1 MNRSSE
7 QELKLAK
14 TVQAV
19 IFGCTIAEIAVVLAG
34 FFVR

>member
-14 TVQAV
+14 TVQTV
-19 IFGCTIAEIAVVLAG
+19 IFGCTMAEIAIVLAG
-34 FFVR
+34 FFVS